1 MQLTLGAEEN
11 ISDETIPEILE
22 RLRREYTSEADAKLE
37 LERAE
42 HAKTKEQR
50 EAAEGA
56 WRRLM
61 DEKHR
66 QSSRINQLS
75 QAAGRIAKYFVF
87 ALFFLAIVI
96 FSIFAGESQRARAY
110 LPAVLSVPLLIIA
123 LSYIGHLLVI
133 AHEASGF
140 SVKRLAERAVITFNY
155 ALVLGSSHFC
165 SQPPN
170 LAISSSWGC
179 SIRPVAKKTRPR
191 QRRTRVPLGRGE
203 FAVPAEPRLSLG
215 ENGRCLR

>member
-140 SVKRLAERAVITFNY
+140 SV
-155 ALVLGSSHFC
+155 
-165 SQPPN
+165 
-170 LAISSSWGC
+170 
-179 SIRPVAKKTRPR
+179 
-191 QRRTRVPLGRGE
+191 
-203 FAVPAEPRLSLG
+203 
-215 ENGRCLR
+215 